1 MPSEEVINNADKAN
15 VLDKGT
21 RLHRFSPLFTL
32 VEVVKRTIIPL
43 VFGVLTYEKSVKVQ
57 IAIISIVSFISLF
70 SILQY
75 WFYHYWIKE
84 DKIEIKEGIFFKKNR
99 KVPYTRIQNVNV
111 LQNPLH
117 RLLKL
122 ATLQLESASGGKPE
136 AVMRV
141 VSLDV
146 VEQIKE
152 KVRRSSASDFQHKSC
167 QEEALEE
174 QGTQK
179 ESLSDKPLLELPVKD
194 VVKYGIISQKGLFFG
209 AILFGFLAQN
219 QKLVA
224 YVFTHLDA
232 LYKIPDFA
240 KISLALG
247 IIYVGVVGLVML
259 VSLQLLSILW
269 ALLKFY
275 GFKIEKQKDRLQA
288 RMGLISKISA
298 TIPLK
303 RIQLYRISENPLHK
317 FFKSRTITVETAG
330 GVNTDNSGIVMR
342 WIAPLIPRVQVK
354 DFMQEIEPEI
364 KLAAVE
370 WQLIPYRAWRRV
382 MKRMLLSLAL
392 FSAILTA
399 IALLPQVEIQFYAW
413 IVVLM
418 LIPVIYLYSKNY
430 VKKTGYYIDDDI
442 ICFKSGVWFGK
453 QSFVKI
459 NKIQTVEILDS
470 PFDRRNKMATLEI
483 DTAGSNILLHHVK
496 IPYLE
501 VAEAYRLRDFI
512 QKKLNASAYSW

>member
-1 MPSEEVINNADKAN
+1 MPSEEILEIMDKEQAI
-15 VLDKGT
+15 DKGT
-21 RLHRFSPLFTL
+21 RLHKYSPLFTL

-57 IAIISIVSFISLF
+57 IAIISIVSFVSLF

-75 WFYHYWIKE
+75 WFYHYWVKE

-117 RLLKL
+117 RLLNL

-152 KVRRSSASDFQHKSC
+152 KVRLCSTSEEHQDSSN
-167 QEEALEE
+167 
-174 QGTQK
+174 K
-179 ESLSDKPLLELPVKD
+179 ESEKEQNKPLLQLPIKEVI
-194 VVKYGIISQKGLFFG
+194 KYGIISQKGLFFG
-209 AILFGFLAQN
+209 AVLFGFLAQN

-224 YVFTHLDA
+224 YLFTHLDA
-232 LYKIPDFA
+232 LYKLPDLA

-247 IIYVGVVGLVML
+247 IVYVSVIGLVML
-259 VSLQLLSILW
+259 LLLQFLSILW

-275 GFKIEKQKDRLQA
+275 AFKIEKQEDRLQA
-288 RMGLISKISA
+288 QMGLISKISA

-317 FFKSRTITVETAG
+317 LFKSRTITVETAG

-342 WIAPLIPRVQVK
+342 WIAPLIHRSKVRS
-354 DFMQEIEPEI
+354 FMLEIEPKI
-364 KLAAVE
+364 KLAAVD
-370 WQLIPYRAWRRV
+370 WTLIPYRAWRRV
-382 MKRMLLSLAL
+382 MKRMLISLVV
-392 FSAILTA
+392 FSAILAA
-399 IALLPQVEIQFYAW
+399 IALLPQVEIRFYAW
-413 IVVLM
+413 IIVALLV
-418 LIPVIYLYSKNY
+418 PVIYIYSKKY
-430 VKKTGYYIDDDI
+430 VQKTAYYIDDDI

-459 NKIQTVEILDS
+459 NKIQTVEVLES
-470 PFDRRNKMATLEI
+470 PFDRKNKMATLEI

-501 VAEAYRLRDFI
+501 SVEAYRLRDI
-512 QKKLNASAYSW
+512 IKKKLNEEAYNW